1 MQLILNTFG
10 TSLRKQDGMFL
21 VLANGRKALL
31 SPEKVD
37 SILLATGVHLS
48 TDVIRLAIEHHID
61 IVLLDSVGEPYGR
74 FWHGRPGSTAAL
86 RRTQLEVSFGEEGVV
101 LAREWVTAKL
111 NHQAA
116 LLRDLARTRPD
127 RLEALEQQAVKIDRM
142 AIAVEATSGTS
153 VDELRGTLMG
163 LEGVAGREYFSG
175 LSLALPQRY
184 RFSGRSR
191 SPAKDEFNC
200 LLNYSYGVLYGLVER
215 ACMISGLDPYIGLL
229 HTDNYNKLSLV
240 YDLVELFRVHAERV
254 SVNLFAARK
263 ISSDLFDQQD
273 TGFRLN
279 KEGRAL
285 LLQSLNDYLDRR
297 HRYGRRNLKIRDTIP
312 YECQRLASRLLKG
325 MEHDPDIDLSVFDFE
340 ANSEVLPAD
349 DVPVNPEN

>member
-21 VLANGRKALL
+21 IMANEKKALL

-86 RRTQLEVSFGEEGVV
+86 RRAQLEASFREEGVL
-101 LAREWVTAKL
+101 LAREWVTIKL
-111 NHQAA
+111 NHQASM
-116 LLRDLARTRPD
+116 LRELARNRPD
-127 RLEALEQQAVKIDRM
+127 RIDALEQQALKIDRM
-142 AIAVEATSGTS
+142 VVSVEATRAT
-153 VDELRGTLMG
+153 VLDELRGTLMG

-200 LLNYSYGVLYGLVER
+200 LLNYAYGVLYGLVER

-240 YDLVELFRVHAERV
+240 FDLVELFRVHAERV
-254 SVNLFAARK
+254 CINLFAARK
-263 ISSDLFDQQD
+263 INPELFDQKD

-279 KEGRAL
+279 KEGRTQ
-285 LLQSLNDYLDRR
+285 LLQSLNDYLDRKHR
-297 HRYGRRNLKIRDTIP
+297 HGRRNLKIRDTIP
-312 YECQRLASRLLKG
+312 YECQRLAGRLLKG
-325 MEHDPDIDLSVFDFE
+325 IDTDPDIDLEVFDFD
-340 ANSEVLPAD
+340 ANAQPAA
-349 DVPVNPEN
+349 PETRNDTAEQ

>member
-21 VLANGRKALL
+21 VLANDKKALL

-37 SILLATGVHLS
+37 SIVLATGVHLS

-86 RRTQLEVSFGEEGVV
+86 RRAQLEASFREEGVM
-101 LAREWVTAKL
+101 LAREWVTVKL
-111 NHQAA
+111 NHQASM
-116 LLRDLARTRPD
+116 LRELARNRPD
-127 RLEALEQQAVKIDRM
+127 RVDALEQQALKIDRM
-142 AIAVEATSGTS
+142 VISVEATRGT
-153 VDELRGTLMG
+153 VLDELRGTLMG

-175 LSLALPQRY
+175 LSLALPQRF
-184 RFSGRSR
+184 RFTGRSR

-200 LLNYSYGVLYGLVER
+200 LLNYAYGVLYGLVER

-240 YDLVELFRVHAERV
+240 FDLVELFRVHAERV
-254 SVNLFAARK
+254 CVNLFAARK
-263 ISSDLFDQQD
+263 ITPELFDQKD
-273 TGFRLN
+273 NGFRLN
-279 KEGRAL
+279 KEGRTL
-285 LLQSLNDYLDRR
+285 LLQALNDYLDRT

-312 YECQRLASRLLKG
+312 YECQRLAGRLLKG
-325 MEHDPDIDLSVFDFE
+325 IETEPDIDLGVFDFD
-340 ANSEVLPAD
+340 ANAQPNAPDAQVDAAD
-349 DVPVNPEN
+349 E